1 MVKKTKLYVL
11 DPEGVLFKQF
21 SKKDIE
27 KLNIIFA
34 RKLDTLLTKANMKA
48 EDSLLVDS
56 ENVHK
61 WENGNSLSDQL
72 PEGMKL
78 FATTV
83 GGGKVIRIGN
93 PIDISKLYK
102 KIDEQ
107 NSFVGQFLDEEP
119 DRVKRQQSI
128 DAVLNIKDKN
138 RYKHMDNIIAEINNR
153 EPDEVIMKEWND
165 PNKDLEIELDETT
178 IGLIDKSSDIS
189 SDIDGEKVIK
199 LDEINILD
207 TKDDDLEIP
216 FDLEI
221 EDNSEMVIDEDNS
234 EMVIDE
240 DNSEM
245 VIDEDNSEFEKE
257 YLNNIDEVD
266 YNQQPSL
273 QKVSKKVII
282 PYRTIKKKNLHLG
295 MGDTNLIQE
304 GSDGWVENGKV
315 FEPVDEII
323 EIGPDIISDIP
334 FEVERI
340 EVPYLKQGQERII
353 QPGENGRS
361 ADNTVIKEPQKQLVL
376 VGTLVLNPDNNKK
389 NNSNSTK
396 RRRTR
401 SRRKKKNSVPKNKTK
416 DGMNQQDE
424 DEARDSL
431 NDNDIMVDDSN
442 ISEATV
448 LGDNLIEESDNMHP
462 NSKQASEIS
471 DANKSFLDELLG
483 NTDPE
488 HKEEIPVEEIEKRSS
503 IDDIIKR
510 LQEG

>member
-165 PNKDLEIELDETT
+165 PNKNLEIELDETT
-178 IGLIDKSSDIS
+178 IGLIDESSDIT

-207 TKDDDLEIP
+207 IKDDDLEIP

-221 EDNSEMVIDEDNS
+221 
-234 EMVIDE
+234 E

-282 PYRTIKKKNLHLG
+282 PYRTIKKKNLHLE

-304 GSDGWVENGKV
+304 GSDGWVEDGKV

-361 ADNTVIKEPQKQLVL
+361 ADNIVIKEPQKQLVL

-389 NNSNSTK
+389 NNSSSTK

-416 DGMNQQDE
+416 DGINQQDE
-424 DEARDSL
+424 DEARNSL
-431 NDNDIMVDDSN
+431 NDNVELDNDMMVDDSN

-448 LGDNLIEESDNMHP
+448 LGDNLIEESDNMHH